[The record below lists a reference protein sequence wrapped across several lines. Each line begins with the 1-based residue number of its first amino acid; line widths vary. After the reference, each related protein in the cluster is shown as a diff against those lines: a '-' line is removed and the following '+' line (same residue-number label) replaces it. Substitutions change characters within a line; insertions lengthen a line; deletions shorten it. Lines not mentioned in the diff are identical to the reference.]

1 MIFMA
6 LSLMCSIACVSEISE
21 YIRTR
26 HAVHMF
32 FAGFLISDAAI
43 MAAMAVS

>member
-6 LSLMCSIACVSEISE
+6 LSLICSIACVSEISE

-26 HAVHMF
+26 HAEHMF
-32 FAGFLISDAAI
+32 SAGFLISGAAF
-43 MAAMAVS
+43 MVVMAVR

>member
-6 LSLMCSIACVSEISE
+6 LSLISSIACVSEIGE

-32 FAGFLISDAAI
+32 SAGFLISGAAF